1 MINTLNKE
9 QLEWLNAKISE
20 ITSLPTNDHIW
31 QGINDFEEEV
41 SKELEKQKDHQNQ
54 TYFNLKQKGNI
65 MIKTIIVG
73 TLEDKNRLLKK
84 NNLFDIR
91 SKEDLIKF
99 ELSNKKNGFFHGI
112 NIEAAE
118 NFLNTKN
125 NENYN
130 IVLSN

>member
-54 TYFNLKQKGNI
+54 TYSDLK
-65 MIKTIIVG
+65 
-73 TLEDKNRLLKK
+73 
-84 NNLFDIR
+84 
-91 SKEDLIKF
+91 
-99 ELSNKKNGFFHGI
+99 
-112 NIEAAE
+112 
-118 NFLNTKN
+118 
-125 NENYN
+125 
-130 IVLSN
+130 

>member
-1 MINTLNKE
+1 
-9 QLEWLNAKISE
+9 
-20 ITSLPTNDHIW
+20 
-31 QGINDFEEEV
+31 
-41 SKELEKQKDHQNQ
+41 
-54 TYFNLKQKGNI
+54 

-73 TLEDKNRLLKK
+73 TLEDKNRLLIK

-99 ELSNKKNGFFHGI
+99 ETSDNKNGFFHGI
-112 NIEAAE
+112 NIEVAE
-118 NFLNTKN
+118 KILNTKN

>member
-1 MINTLNKE
+1 
-9 QLEWLNAKISE
+9 
-20 ITSLPTNDHIW
+20 
-31 QGINDFEEEV
+31 
-41 SKELEKQKDHQNQ
+41 
-54 TYFNLKQKGNI
+54 

-73 TLEDKNRLLKK
+73 TLEDKNRLLIK

-99 ELSNKKNGFFHGI
+99 ESSNKKNGFFHGI

-118 NFLNTKN
+118 KFLNTKN